1 MGTRSKR
8 RGEDSGPAP
17 RLLGFLSRR
26 RRSLSPLLILTHDYP
41 DPDALAAAFGLHY
54 LAREGFGVQSRIAYR
69 GALGREE
76 NRTMVRLLDI
86 PARKLRTDDLK
97 QHRRVALVDTQPAFE
112 NNPFP
117 ARRRPTLVLDQHA
130 SQTNPSAELAL
141 IDPTCG
147 ATCVMVAQALLQ
159 SGLRIPRKLATAL
172 VYGVL
177 SDTLDLYRARRPDII
192 ETYLLLLSR
201 CDVRRLTRIQN
212 PVRSRR
218 FFASVARG
226 VRDAA
231 ARGPLIVSHLGPVDS
246 PDLVSQ
252 IAEFLLAY
260 EKARWVLC
268 TGRYADMLH
277 MSLRTSGTRTSAGT
291 VLRDVSP
298 DPGLAGGHG
307 AIAGGAYR
315 IGVDAREETWAAAE
329 RDLQRRLTRR
339 LRIPASGGF
348 RRPFSE

>member
-1 MGTRSKR
+1 
-8 RGEDSGPAP
+8 
-17 RLLGFLSRR
+17 
-26 RRSLSPLLILTHDYP
+26 
-41 DPDALAAAFGLHY
+41 
-54 LAREGFGVQSRIAYR
+54 
-69 GALGREE
+69 
-76 NRTMVRLLDI
+76 MVRLLDI
-86 PARKLRTDDLK
+86 PARRLRADDLK
-97 QHRRVALVDTQPAFE
+97 KHRRVALVDTQPAFE

-130 SQTNPSAELAL
+130 SHTDPSAELSL
-141 IDPTCG
+141 IDTTCG
-147 ATCVMVAQALLQ
+147 ATCVIVAQALLQ

-172 VYGVL
+172 VYGIL

-192 ETYLLLLSR
+192 ETYLDLLPR

-212 PVRSRR
+212 PDRSRR

-226 VRDAA
+226 VRDAVV
-231 ARGPLIVSHLGPVDS
+231 RGPLVVSHLGPVDS

-252 IAEFLLAY
+252 IAEFLLTY

-268 TGRYADMLH
+268 TGRRAGMLH
-277 MSLRTSGTRTSAGT
+277 ISLRTSGTRTSAGP

-315 IGVDAREETWAAAE
+315 IGVRAREETWAAAE

-339 LRIPASGGF
+339 LRIPARGGF